1 MQFFGGDEIGLQF
14 RFLRMKKRL
23 ELRKG
28 VLFPLF
34 GRGFF
39 FFLQMRHSSARRQ
52 STLND
57 ESRESS
63 NFRPYSLI
71 SLLFGS
77 CRLLG
82 AETIS
87 AFAGAPLT
95 VTNLSSAASTVV
107 ISACCAFGKL
117 GCQKACCIT
126 LTTSYC
132 ELLSPSCGTD
142 IYLNIYSNTPPAVC
156 FSNVQISLPDPC
168 WSVFC
173 HKRSNL

>member
-1 MQFFGGDEIGLQF
+1 
-14 RFLRMKKRL
+14 
-23 ELRKG
+23 
-28 VLFPLF
+28 
-34 GRGFF
+34 
-39 FFLQMRHSSARRQ
+39 MRHSSARRQ

-63 NFRPYSLI
+63 NFCPYSLI

-95 VTNLSSAASTVV
+95 VTNLSSAAPTVV
-107 ISACCAFGKL
+107 ISACCASGKL

-126 LTTSYC
+126 LTTNYC

-142 IYLNIYSNTPPAVC
+142 TYLNIYST
-156 FSNVQISLPDPC
+156 LPRLY
-168 WSVFC
+168 VFLMFKC
-173 HKRSNL
+173 PRLTRAGPFFVTRGAICENF